1 LKIPLTQNGGRLD
14 TTEAESPSLIS
25 ETPKSADV
33 LRANIGMYNPLR
45 KDINSLIGGAN
56 GSAFS
61 RVIKPIAINRVAS
74 PSNYLIG
81 KNQMGYNLI

>member
-1 LKIPLTQNGGRLD
+1 LSLGISQALQESPLKIPLTQNGGRLD

-45 KDINSLIGGAN
+45 KDINS
-56 GSAFS
+56 
-61 RVIKPIAINRVAS
+61 
-74 PSNYLIG
+74 
-81 KNQMGYNLI
+81 